1 MRDVVCLRENC
12 PCLSEGAGAVGAAGG
27 GRKSLGLLD
36 LVIDGGV
43 TIGFGETNSECGA
56 GLDRGFGDW
65 ILAIAWA
72 CTEVVGPSSSEDS
85 DSDDED
91 EDEDDGSSSSS
102 RNSNT
107 LGTFLA
113 GSTGLSCGAA
123 GAASGFEACFD
134 ELACSFGDDFLSL
147 TFGFSTGPAWAM
159 DVVLETVDAVLF
171 LPSFLGFLE
180 RRLCMMIGEGR
191 KRYPAH
197 HFDRTRQLENT
208 VDFFSQA
215 MPTVSEFDAHE
226 CVVKI
231 AMTAESKASNVWG
244 PEA

>member
-1 MRDVVCLRENC
+1 MRDGACLRANC
-12 PCLSEGAGAVGAAGG
+12 TCRSEGTGAVGAGGG
-27 GRKSLGLLD
+27 GRESLGLLD

-43 TIGFGETNSECGA
+43 TIGFCETNSECGT

-65 ILAIAWA
+65 ILATAWA
-72 CTEVVGPSSSEDS
+72 CIGGVGSSSSEDS

-91 EDEDDGSSSSS
+91 EDEDEDGVSSSSS

-107 LGTFLA
+107 FGTFLA
-113 GSTGLSCGAA
+113 GSRGFCGAVE
-123 GAASGFEACFD
+123 AASGFEACFD

-147 TFGFSTGPAWAM
+147 TFGRSTGPAWTIG
-159 DVVLETVDAVLF
+159 VVLEAVDAVLF

-197 HFDRTRQLENT
+197 HFGRKKQIKEYRE
-208 VDFFSQA
+208 FFFQSGH
-215 MPTVSEFDAHE
+215 AHSRR
-226 CVVKI
+226 I
-231 AMTAESKASNVWG
+231 
-244 PEA
+244 

>member
-1 MRDVVCLRENC
+1 MRDGACLRANGTC
-12 PCLSEGAGAVGAAGG
+12 FSEGAGAVGAGGG
-27 GRKSLGLLD
+27 GRVSLGLLD

-43 TIGFGETNSECGA
+43 TIGFCETNSECGT

-65 ILAIAWA
+65 ILARAWA
-72 CTEVVGPSSSEDS
+72 CTGGVTSSSSEDS

-91 EDEDDGSSSSS
+91 EDEDDVSSSSS
-102 RNSNT
+102 KNSNT

-113 GSTGLSCGAA
+113 GSTGLSFGAA

-147 TFGFSTGPAWAM
+147 TLGLSTGPAWAM
-159 DVVLETVDAVLF
+159 GVVLETVDADLF

-197 HFDRTRQLENT
+197 HCDRK
-208 VDFFSQA
+208 SQIKEY
-215 MPTVSEFDAHE
+215 S
-226 CVVKI
+226 
-231 AMTAESKASNVWG
+231 
-244 PEA
+244 